1 MSNEQVNQKSLEI
14 EVSQALNAVFQQMNG
29 QGEMLIGNIIAVSS
43 MADLLIESGIITK
56 EDFEAKVNDNRE
68 RVIEEIQKDKIRLEK
83 LTDFEKIKELNKLFD
98 VMYVNIEECRI
109 NKDRA
114 KFQEKEIVKDVVEH
128 KIEILNK
135 YRHSAF

>member
-68 RVIEEIQKDKIRLEK
+68 RVIEEIQIEQEAMHAVSLKAAEVAEK
-83 LTDFEKIKELNKLFD
+83 GEKVAED
-98 VMYVNIEECRI
+98 VTAN
-109 NKDRA
+109 
-114 KFQEKEIVKDVVEH
+114 
-128 KIEILNK
+128 
-135 YRHSAF
+135 S